1 MDTQQNTALT
11 RALAEIPGP
20 LPTRGVVH
28 ITLPHT
34 DRFTVV
40 GNHLAQHPE
49 LSLAAIGLAVR
60 IQSLPR
66 GTDISVKTLAA
77 QCREGERL
85 IASRLRELEACGYLQ
100 RARERRPD
108 GRITTRTLYCNHPAA
123 LTAHHAQARPG
134 TLPHHRSIPHQRSA
148 PPDRPFPH
156 HPSVPAPHHRPVP
169 APLDRSIPAADPE
182 HQAVAAPS
190 PVPAPA
196 PAPAERSAP
205 AQEAAR
211 QAVPEADR
219 PEAPEPAAVP
229 TQGPAPEPAAVPAQ
243 GPAPEPAAVPAQ
255 GPAPT
260 PVPAENPAPES
271 EQTPAPAQPPTPAP
285 SRPSPMPRSA
295 PLVPHPTA
303 RKLPAPPLPR
313 PGTPT
318 PQLTHAA
325 TALLSDLRRHA
336 PELTLSAADI
346 GTLAPAVVA

>member
-134 TLPHHRSIPHQRSA
+134 TLPHHRSIPHQRS
-148 PPDRPFPH
+148 
-156 HPSVPAPHHRPVP
+156 VPLDRPVP
-169 APLDRSIPAADPE
+169 APTT
-182 HQAVAAPS
+182 S
-190 PVPAPA
+190 PPP
-196 PAPAERSAP
+196 
-205 AQEAAR
+205 
-211 QAVPEADR
+211 
-219 PEAPEPAAVP
+219 
-229 TQGPAPEPAAVPAQ
+229 
-243 GPAPEPAAVPAQ
+243 
-255 GPAPT
+255 
-260 PVPAENPAPES
+260 
-271 EQTPAPAQPPTPAP
+271 PPT
-285 SRPSPMPRSA
+285 
-295 PLVPHPTA
+295 
-303 RKLPAPPLPR
+303 APPSSP
-313 PGTPT
+313 
-318 PQLTHAA
+318 
-325 TALLSDLRRHA
+325 S
-336 PELTLSAADI
+336 
-346 GTLAPAVVA
+346 